1 MDYIE
6 RFKMKEKPYNFDI
19 IKMTNEFDFNTFIE
33 KGKSNN
39 KNNAV
44 LIITNKQYVTSYTDN
59 YGEGYHSIALIRML
73 KEILGGGLIS
83 NNKEANQYNKD
94 YKNYIHAR
102 MSFENNSGSILFFG
116 LENLNK
122 ENYNIFLKFYDD
134 WNETLN
140 HLCKN
145 NKLYIG
151 FMDEKSKS
159 FISSDSL
166 DKLLI
171 YLKKHLDKDKKIVNV
186 EENIIS
192 KSSNIKQKKR

>member
-19 IKMTNEFDFNTFIE
+19 IKMIDEFDFNTFIE
-33 KGKSNN
+33 KGKNNN

-44 LIITNKQYVTSYTDN
+44 LIITNKQYIASYTDN

-159 FISSDSL
+159 FISSNNL
-166 DKLLI
+166 DILHN
-171 YLKKHLDKDKKIVNV
+171 YLERHLDKNKIVSTNN
-186 EENIIS
+186 ENIIGVS
-192 KSSNIKQKKR
+192 KSFKQKKR